1 MEIKFEEIVKELPVR
16 ARAILGVPEEILT
29 DEIISSPIFAL
40 KASKYVN
47 KKIQEY
53 ENIDSDLL
61 EIAYIYYICYLLC
74 GGMYARLPKEM
85 SNTSTKTVLQSIN
98 WDEKAL
104 ELLSICDETIDTA
117 IGEIVDDLEIGN
129 SFAVLTSS
137 SEYPNTTI

>member
-1 MEIKFEEIVKELPVR
+1 MEIKFDKTKVELPNRV
-16 ARAILGVPEEILT
+16 RAILGVPEEILT

-129 SFAVLTSS
+129 SFAVLTSL